1 MLTPD
6 EVLELANG
14 EYKDGKVRIANVVGV
29 PSTN

>member
-1 MLTPD
+1 MLTPE

-14 EYKDGKVRIANVVGV
+14 EYKDGNIRIANIVGV